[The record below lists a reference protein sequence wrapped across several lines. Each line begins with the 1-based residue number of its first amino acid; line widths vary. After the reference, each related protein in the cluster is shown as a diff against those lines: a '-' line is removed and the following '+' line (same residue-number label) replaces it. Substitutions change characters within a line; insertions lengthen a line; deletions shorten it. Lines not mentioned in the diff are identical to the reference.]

1 MNLSNLQCNYPLLLQ
16 HMRDGNYNPKYIGF
30 IETEIKWILSHNNEK
45 WESLK
50 DACLERMSRL
60 KEGNHS
66 HVRAIFTIIE
76 RFIQAGAFPDG
87 KCHGSV
93 IAKSSYDKLTLGG
106 EFKAIVDSY
115 RVFASKTRTEKTL
128 RSEISTVSAFLLS
141 FESQNKYHLADITEE
156 DVLNYFKTDGG
167 KRIHGHGCKDQIAIV
182 LKTCGDQGYTDCL
195 RIRGY
200 LPELKHRR
208 KNIQY
213 LNNEELE
220 SLKNTLYDME
230 NCLSLRDRSIG
241 LLLIFSGIRAIDIAQ
256 MKCYSIDWKRSS
268 LSFIQEKTDQFVEI
282 PMNAVTGNMIYD
294 YITKERPDSES
305 QYLFLPKSSHHKGHL
320 SSNGIA
326 DIVKHLFKVAKI
338 RQNPGDRQGTH
349 IFRHHLA
356 TSLLENNV
364 SCPVITSTLGHT
376 SPASLEEYIRADFKH
391 LKECS
396 LSIDQFPV
404 GNGVFGS

>member
-16 HMRDGNYNPKYIGF
+16 HMRDDNYNPKYICF

-45 WESLK
+45 WGSLK
-50 DACLERMSRL
+50 DACLERMSQL
-60 KEGNHS
+60 KKGNHL

-76 RFIQAGAFPDG
+76 RFNQTGAFPDG

-93 IAKSSYDKLTLGG
+93 IAKSSYDKLALGG
-106 EFKAIVDSY
+106 EFKTIIDSY
-115 RVFASKTRTEKTL
+115 RVFASKTKTEKTL
-128 RSEISTVSAFLLS
+128 RSEISSISAFLLS
-141 FESQNKYHLADITEE
+141 FESQNKYYLADITEE
-156 DVLNYFKTDGG
+156 DVLNYFKPEGG

-182 LKTCGDQGYTDCL
+182 LKTCGNHGYIDCL
-195 RIRGY
+195 RISGY

-220 SLKNTLYDME
+220 SLKNILYDME
-230 NCLSLRDRSIG
+230 NSLSLRDRSIG
-241 LLLIFSGIRAIDIAQ
+241 LLLIFSGIRAIDISL
-256 MKCYSIDWKRSS
+256 MKCSSIDWIRSS
-268 LSFIQEKTDQFVEI
+268 LSFIQEKTDQPVEI
-282 PMNAVTGNMIYD
+282 PMNSVTGNMIYD
-294 YITKERPDSES
+294 YITKERPDSDN
-305 QYLFLPKSSHHKGHL
+305 QYLFLPESSHHKGHL
-320 SSNGIA
+320 SSTGIA
-326 DIVKHLFKVAKI
+326 NIVKKLFRVAKI

-364 SCPVITSTLGHT
+364 SCPVITNTLGHT
-376 SPASLEEYIRADFKH
+376 SPTSLEDYIRADFKH
-391 LKECS
+391 LKDCS

-404 GNGVFGS
+404 VNGVFGS